1 MLGHDL
7 FGLERYS
14 PHTRHM
20 VVVDILTFDSPVGC
34 PGERYRFFL
43 SDEGYTNAK
52 KSAERGEIKICSHA
66 AVGIGRLYHD
76 KKLTGPER

>member
-1 MLGHDL
+1 MGHDL

-43 SDEGYTNAK
+43 SDDGYKNAK
-52 KSAERGEIKICSHA
+52 KSAGKSKSA
-66 AVGIGRLYHD
+66 AMPLSVSGGFTMTRS
-76 KKLTGPER
+76 